1 MLSPQ
6 LEKRLHKDVPS
17 NVIRST
23 NYEPPYL
30 ILLLLPTWT
39 KSLMQLKR
47 DLKNYFNVDFYWT
60 LDVDTWLLMTQ
71 TGHDDAKYKI
81 FSDGYCM
88 KL

>member
-17 NVIRST
+17 NVIRAM

-30 ILLLLPTWT
+30 ILLLFPAWSQSLPR
-39 KSLMQLKR
+39 LKR
-47 DLKNYFNVDFYWT
+47 DLKNYFNIEFYWT
-60 LDVDTWLLMTQ
+60 IDLDTWLLMTA
-71 TGHDDAKYKI
+71 TEYNDTKYKV
-81 FSDGYCM
+81 FGDGYCT